1 MKELVKTINIKDK
14 SIYTID
20 SREVAKMLEKE
31 HEYVLE
37 MIQGRKGKLGI
48 IPVLENAKLAV
59 SDFFTES
66 RWQ

>member
-1 MKELVKTINIKDK
+1 MKELIKTINTKDK

-59 SDFFTES
+59 SEFL
-66 RWQ
+66 